1 MPIANEVY
9 VHEARGW
16 RKLPHEVVMA
26 TTFEIGGL
34 SGLDQEELQ
43 ELLHEKV
50 QFEEPSVPE
59 GTLAEPATIA
69 AIVTLGSGVLFAF
82 ATWLSKRRRGSR
94 TCLSAYQHRKFRASF
109 SHQPKLTRAHCGR
122 FGSLTHPSAQSAQ
135 SAKHFLYLNS
145 TRKFAWS
152 AGWKRPLFLNVTH
165 WPQIS
170 SSRFDELSFNLMSV
184 LVA

>member
-1 MPIANEVY
+1 VLASLSELHFFTQSPPETKRMPIANEVY

-82 ATWLSKRRRGSR
+82 ATWLSKRRRSYLWQQTIR
-94 TCLSAYQHRKFRASF
+94 IH
-109 SHQPKLTRAHCGR
+109 HPDGR
-122 FGSLTHPSAQSAQ
+122 VEEQSLTVKAASEDEVKAQVLQQLGQMLPHPSAVPGTSGP
-135 SAKHFLYLNS
+135 
-145 TRKFAWS
+145 T
-152 AGWKRPLFLNVTH
+152 
-165 WPQIS
+165 
-170 SSRFDELSFNLMSV
+170 
-184 LVA
+184 